1 MVYYSSSG
9 KFLTRESLV
18 IQVREALTAAGLD
31 TKYPGSS
38 FTQEAATTV
47 LEKEISDAVIKCS
60 ADGKTMPMPITFGCS
75 M

>member
-47 LEKEISDAVIKCS
+47 LEKEISDAVIKMLGRWKNN
-60 ADGKTMPMPITFGCS
+60 AYAHYIWM
-75 M
+75 